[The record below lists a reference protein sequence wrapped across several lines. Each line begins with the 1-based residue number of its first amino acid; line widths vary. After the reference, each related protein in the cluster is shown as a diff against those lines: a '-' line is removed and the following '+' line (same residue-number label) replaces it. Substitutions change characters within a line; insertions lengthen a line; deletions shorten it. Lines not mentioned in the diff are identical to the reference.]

1 MLAAARFRLTAPSI
15 LISHVP
21 ANRIIHYEEPPCRN
35 LSTRE
40 EFSRALIRRALL
52 RKRRWLQEPLA
63 RIKVGRLHKGA
74 IEVVAVRKRNS
85 ECFKS
90 MVARLQ
96 QRNARAIW
104 KRAVVA
110 NRIAKLAVGR
120 SRDLAYRVKGAALS
134 ELLKMGHAVLNS
146 IALWPEVLLS
156 VEFRQ
161 GGMLHVVPA
170 SLTPEV
176 EGTVL
181 EQAAAL
187 WLRDDRETAVPP
199 SSREKL
205 RLFEDGKDK
214 DHEAFF

>member
-1 MLAAARFRLTAPSI
+1 M
-15 LISHVP
+15 
-21 ANRIIHYEEPPCRN
+21 
-35 LSTRE
+35 
-40 EFSRALIRRALL
+40 
-52 RKRRWLQEPLA
+52 
-63 RIKVGRLHKGA
+63 
-74 IEVVAVRKRNS
+74 VAVRKRNS